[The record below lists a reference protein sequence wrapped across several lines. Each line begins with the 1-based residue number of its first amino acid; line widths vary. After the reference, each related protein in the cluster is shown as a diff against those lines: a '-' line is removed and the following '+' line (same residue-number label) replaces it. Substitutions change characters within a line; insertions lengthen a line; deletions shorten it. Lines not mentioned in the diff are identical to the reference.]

1 MKLNEQV
8 RLISEEDFSYIIK
21 HGKRLDINKEK
32 FLGKKLKSFIYLP
45 YKLVKSTI
53 PSNLSEGNI
62 SELMLNVVG
71 KKKDISIQK
80 AMPFILWV
88 YDELRQIG
96 LLEEHLS
103 TPPKAEMLSAGIES
117 LNDLGL
123 FVTIDMLVKDWG
135 IYTHKEIEEMPY
147 HFIFDKLLL
156 MKKQADIQEALA
168 NIQKEKSKRKTI

>member
-71 KKKDISIQK
+71 KKKI
-80 AMPFILWV
+80 
-88 YDELRQIG
+88 
-96 LLEEHLS
+96 
-103 TPPKAEMLSAGIES
+103 
-117 LNDLGL
+117 
-123 FVTIDMLVKDWG
+123 
-135 IYTHKEIEEMPY
+135 
-147 HFIFDKLLL
+147 
-156 MKKQADIQEALA
+156 
-168 NIQKEKSKRKTI
+168 